1 MKTAKTGER
10 NKEESLKKERKDV
23 FRIHMRSRLT
33 LYWAAMALAVFTGVL
48 LLTGIGTRHVLM
60 DQYRIWMNGAILLFL
75 LMLLISGFL
84 VWHFITSMNGL
95 IEEIRQDVQA
105 DEKYSGIFGFDE
117 LPDYLPE
124 KEEKK
129 EEGELPPDIE
139 ELFSEFTERVG
150 TLTPMER
157 TVLQYYIDGCSIE
170 EVAARAYISVNTVKK
185 HNTNINRKLGVSTR
199 EEMMLYIDLFRR
211 CGRLDEITYQI
222 Q

>member
-84 VWHFITSMNGL
+84 VLSL
-95 IEEIRQDVQA
+95 IHI
-105 DEKYSGIFGFDE
+105 
-117 LPDYLPE
+117 
-124 KEEKK
+124 
-129 EEGELPPDIE
+129 
-139 ELFSEFTERVG
+139 
-150 TLTPMER
+150 
-157 TVLQYYIDGCSIE
+157 
-170 EVAARAYISVNTVKK
+170 
-185 HNTNINRKLGVSTR
+185 
-199 EEMMLYIDLFRR
+199 
-211 CGRLDEITYQI
+211 
-222 Q
+222 